1 MQHAAVRKRKCII
14 GVEYLLRNFL
24 FLIGVLVI
32 ILCSYD
38 QESVIFIAMI
48 CILRHTEMLSIVL
61 YKATSIPL
69 QLLNDNLEF
78 HSIPFS
84 LIFIIL
90 NLQYPPN
97 KKYCTN
103 YRCTWTPEPN
113 CVGCPQSNRFRE
125 SPDCSSGAK
134 HL

>member
-38 QESVIFIAMI
+38 QESVIFTTMI

-61 YKATSIPL
+61 YKAKSSPL
-69 QLLNDNLEF
+69 QLLNDHLEF
-78 HSIPFS
+78 FHTI
-84 LIFIIL
+84 LAHIIL